1 MSEINIR
8 PGEPEAQPVIRRLR
22 NLGALIQ
29 ATLKG
34 NLNEVEPEVRT
45 DQLAMCSA
53 LVTGPGGPDGQ
64 KGYPWSCTR
73 GEPVEIDFKY
83 MKRKGIQVIPSAMMC
98 SSKDGGFKSDGT
110 RVAFMNA
117 NVTVRPT
124 ENRGEVAE
132 RFRKKLLAAF
142 DNGKIRVTPRE
153 DPNGNRLDLRRDIG
167 FHYLEAEKIF
177 PD

>member
-1 MSEINIR
+1 
-8 PGEPEAQPVIRRLR
+8 
-22 NLGALIQ
+22 
-29 ATLKG
+29 
-34 NLNEVEPEVRT
+34 
-45 DQLAMCSA
+45 MCSA

-73 GEPVEIDFKY
+73 GEVVEIDFKY

-98 SSKDGGFKSDGT
+98 ASQDGGFKSDGT

-117 NVTVRPT
+117 NVTVKPA
-124 ENRGEVAE
+124 ENRGAVGE
-132 RFRKKLLAAF
+132 RCRNKLLAAF
-142 DNGKIRVTPRE
+142 DNGKIRVIPRE

-167 FHYLEAEKIF
+167 SHYLAAEQIF